1 MPKRIS
7 LSVAIYLVAVMAAA
21 SSVGYAQTNGS
32 GAESNDKSQPIGPNT
47 PAPLR
52 PLDPVPPGPTPG
64 APNLVPA
71 PIYPTGP
78 TAEQDSVAR
87 RLRPEFQ
94 PTGFELGSLFS
105 TIGLIDAS
113 QEADKHSGLSSF
125 VVFPKLEF
133 ETAYESNL
141 FRTKTETSDKVFIV
155 SPSVSIR
162 SDWAKHA
169 LEFFGSANVARYDK
183 TTTEDYEDVQG
194 RVSGR
199 ADLYDNLS
207 VTGSV
212 QYGQQHQQRGEL
224 IDPAD
229 TSTATVIKRGRLQVG
244 AELDLAAVT
253 LSGNV
258 ESESSDFVSSSTV
271 DNDDLDRD
279 EHNVTVRASVE
290 IDSGTSVFVQ
300 PKYNRRIYD
309 RKTDASGFEQ
319 NSHGFEVLSGIRWDA
334 SGVTFVEFGLGYL
347 WQNFDES
354 RFATIEGATASAQA
368 IWNFSDLWTLT
379 LGLSRTVSE
388 TADQDLSGVL
398 KTNLKSQLD
407 YEFLYNTII
416 SLRFEFS
423 DEDYKSSS
431 RSDDRTIA
439 GFGVKHHFNEYLFAE
454 FDIRHERLNSNRD
467 DEDYK
472 ATSGLLRLGAQN

>member
-1 MPKRIS
+1 MLKRIS
-7 LSVAIYLVAVMAAA
+7 LSAATFLVALLAAA
-21 SSVGYAQTNGS
+21 SSVGYAQTNVS
-32 GAESNDKSQPIGPNT
+32 GAGSNNKSQPIGPNT
-47 PAPLR
+47 PAPLQ
-52 PLDPVPPGPTPG
+52 PLGPVPSGPTPSG
-64 APNLVPA
+64 PNQVPA

-78 TAEQDSVAR
+78 TAEQDSVTR
-87 RLRPEFQ
+87 RSRPEFE
-94 PTGFELGSLFS
+94 PTGFELDTLASK
-105 TIGLIDAS
+105 IGLIDAS
-113 QEADKHSGLSSF
+113 KEADKHSGLSSF

-133 ETAYESNL
+133 ETAYDSNL

-162 SDWAKHA
+162 SDWVKHG
-169 LEFFGSANVARYDK
+169 LEFSGSANIARYNK

-224 IDPAD
+224 IDPGD
-229 TSTATVIKRGRLQVG
+229 TSTATVINSGRLQIG
-244 AELDLAAVT
+244 AELDLAVIT
-253 LSGNV
+253 LSANI
-258 ESESSDFVSSSTV
+258 ESSTSDFVSSGTV

-279 EHNVTVRASVE
+279 EHNMTVRASFE
-290 IDSGTSVFVQ
+290 IDTGTSVFLQ
-300 PKYNRRIYD
+300 PKYNRRLYD
-309 RKTDASGFEQ
+309 RKIDASGFEQ

-354 RFATIEGATASAQA
+354 RFATIQGATASAQA
-368 IWNFSDLWTLT
+368 IWNFTDLWTLT

-388 TADQDLSGVL
+388 TADQEFSGVL
-398 KTNLKSQLD
+398 KTSFKSRLD
-407 YEFLYNTII
+407 YEFLYNTMF

-423 DEDYKSSS
+423 DEDYKNSS
-431 RSDDRTIA
+431 RADDRTIA
-439 GFGVKHHFNEYLFAE
+439 GFGVKHLFNEHLFAE
-454 FDIRHERLNSNRD
+454 FDVRHEKLSSNRD
-467 DEDYK
+467 AEDYK